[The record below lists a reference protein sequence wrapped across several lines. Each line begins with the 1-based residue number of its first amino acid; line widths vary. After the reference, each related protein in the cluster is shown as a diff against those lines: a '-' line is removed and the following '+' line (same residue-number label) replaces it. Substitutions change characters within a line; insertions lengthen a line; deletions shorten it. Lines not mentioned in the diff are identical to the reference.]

1 MRKWRQLQSLA
12 AMVVLVFIGQTAFSS
27 TAWAGEPV
35 PDVRIL
41 IDISGSMKHNDP
53 HNLRAPALRL
63 LTGLLPKGT
72 RAGVWTY
79 GQYVNM
85 LVPLGDVDD
94 AWKKQAD
101 QAAATIN
108 SFGLF
113 TNIEDALQRATSDW
127 READD
132 PAALPS

>member
-1 MRKWRQLQSLA
+1 
-12 AMVVLVFIGQTAFSS
+12 
-27 TAWAGEPV
+27 
-35 PDVRIL
+35 
-41 IDISGSMKHNDP
+41 MKHNDP

-85 LVPLGDVDD
+85 LVPLGEVD
-94 AWKKQAD
+94 AGWKKQAE
-101 QAAATIN
+101 QAAAKIN

-127 READD
+127 READEHSQRSLIMLTDGLVDVSKD
-132 PAALPS
+132 PPSMPRRGTGSSTRSCRACGMPR